1 MDWKRIRQV
10 LVEDDE
16 QHLSGWVTYGSLLR
30 LYTSGQ
36 AMKSPTAIPVKDIM
50 EAVPVCVAPETE
62 TLEAIALMR
71 EQKVRSLPVIKDG
84 KLVGIVSVE
93 DFIPIAERLLEEKLE
108 DE

>member
-1 MDWKRIRQV
+1 
-10 LVEDDE
+10 
-16 QHLSGWVTYGSLLR
+16 
-30 LYTSGQ
+30 
-36 AMKSPTAIPVKDIM
+36 
-50 EAVPVCVAPETE
+50 
-62 TLEAIALMR
+62 MR